1 MVCDVRYRGPAERAS
16 SWFRQ
21 TIGRTASR
29 KEEPRTAERRPTR
42 LWGARKECWSL
53 ERQPHYRHPLWSPLK
68 DGPAEEEPWSV
79 MRQCPPAPRP
89 TMSQNLAYGAL
100 EGKWAHLRH
109 THTPCQS
116 CTEGIM
122 QLPITTS
129 IPRRGLRNIWLHGFG
144 RSINSWVLYDYGSSK
159 LL

>member
-1 MVCDVRYRGPAERAS
+1 MVCDVRYRGAAERAS

-29 KEEPRTAERRPTR
+29 KEEPRTAGRHPTR
-42 LWGARKECWSL
+42 LWGARKEHLSL
-53 ERQPHYRHPLWSPLK
+53 ERQSHYRHPLWSPLK
-68 DGPAEEEPWSV
+68 DG
-79 MRQCPPAPRP
+79 
-89 TMSQNLAYGAL
+89 LAAGGAL
-100 EGKWAHLRH
+100 VSDETKPISTTARHVPEPRLWGLRREMSSPK

-116 CTEGIM
+116 CTQGIM

-129 IPRRGLRNIWLHGFG
+129 IPRRGLRNIWLHGSG
-144 RSINSWVLYDYGSSK
+144 RSMNSWVLYDYGSSK